1 MIYIIH
7 LLFIFINSMMI
18 YDFMFT
24 CLYDL
29 IFERWDM
36 IWMMVFISSSGIQLS
51 LAESRASSSR
61 RWARWWRPVVAIN
74 PLSRLGWQRLFAPVC
89 QKAGEKPAMPW
100 LAKSRIFAPYSKLCQ
115 VVSKSMCTRAST
127 SSVQMCWQSVSNSL
141 QTHCLPSSR
150 SWRSNSTKHAWTSSS
165 GFRAQLL
172 AWCQLRRPK
181 TSGWKHLCSRCL
193 PKEWHAWSTWAVPW
207 CQWCVTIQPRRQ
219 LWRNVALRSR
229 RPPSCRSFA
238 TSSSWSWG
246 IASCKTAPWRLLR
259 SLWEGSKSQSRCW
272 CRPLPSSRQKRV
284 RRSLLLFRPTSF
296 RVLWSLWVTRCL
308 GSCFMEPVRRLH
320 SGLVWASF
328 VSFGW
333 GPQFPSQVIGF
344 RLFWAWVMRNSWQNQ
359 VSDFS
364 NCTWVI
370 CGWSSDSVP
379 FDM

>member
-1 MIYIIH
+1 
-7 LLFIFINSMMI
+7 
-18 YDFMFT
+18 
-24 CLYDL
+24 
-29 IFERWDM
+29 
-36 IWMMVFISSSGIQLS
+36 MVFISSSGIQLS
-51 LAESRASSSR
+51 LAEPRASSSR

-172 AWCQLRRPK
+172 VWCQLRRPK

-246 IASCKTAPWRLLR
+246 IASSKTAPWRLLR
-259 SLWEGSKSQSRCW
+259 SLWEGSKSQSSW

-308 GSCFMEPVRRLH
+308 GSCFIWLRATISIPSHWLQTFLGMSHEEFLAKIRFLI
-320 SGLVWASF
+320 SQIAL
-328 VSFGW
+328 GW
-333 GPQFPSQVIGF
+333 YAGDQVTVF
-344 RLFWAWVMRNSWQNQ
+344 RL
-359 VSDFS
+359 
-364 NCTWVI
+364 I
-370 CGWSSDSVP
+370 CNFQSLQSLQLQHCHVALISIKLEGKT
-379 FDM
+379 